1 MKDVSIKM
9 DPTTQQSRGFGFV
22 LFQDENAIQKV
33 LDAAPHSLD
42 GRKSTG
48 IDILYANY

>member
-9 DPTTQQSRGFGFV
+9 DPNTQQSRGFGFV
-22 LFQDENAIQKV
+22 LFQDESAIQKV

-42 GRKSTG
+42 GRKYRDG
-48 IDILYANY
+48 YFVL